1 MQEQSE
7 SVCGISRPKL
17 GSRPA
22 TKAQQPRMVPLRS
35 AEPCQACSRRCHLPS
50 LAHSYCPLWPRRT
63 LGRGHVPQC
72 GSGTS
77 GLARASVS
85 PSGSHFCCLCSFQ
98 DWEAFTKCSE
108 GRENRKKGREE
119 GEGGEGKEGRKEED
133 NGGEERKME
142 GKGKATQGGKGFVP
156 ASRHRLRQV
165 QHYYSRTRQSCR
177 GLRNG

>member
-7 SVCGISRPKL
+7 SVCGVSRPKL

-119 GEGGEGKEGRKEED
+119 GEGGEGKEGRK
-133 NGGEERKME
+133 KTME
-142 GKGKATQGGKGFVP
+142 GRKGKWKGRERQRREGKALFPPPGT
-156 ASRHRLRQV
+156 A
-165 QHYYSRTRQSCR
+165 
-177 GLRNG
+177 